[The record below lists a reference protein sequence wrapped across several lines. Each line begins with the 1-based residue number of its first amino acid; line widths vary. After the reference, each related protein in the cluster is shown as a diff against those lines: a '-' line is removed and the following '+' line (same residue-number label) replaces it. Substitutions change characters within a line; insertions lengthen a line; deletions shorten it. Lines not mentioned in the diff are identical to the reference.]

1 MAILTWDDSY
11 SVGVERIDNEHK
23 MLIGMVNKA
32 YDAAD
37 AKDDEAVLSD
47 LINDMIEYATEHFS
61 TESDLMKQYK
71 YPDMEEHLLE
81 HSNFTA
87 KAVIS
92 GTAEPSDEWR
102 VNPVKIFQFLAD
114 WFKVH
119 VQETDKK
126 LGAFLNE
133 QGVK

>member
-1 MAILTWDDSY
+1 MPIITWDETY
-11 SVGVERIDNEHK
+11 SVGVERIDAEHK
-23 MLIGMVNKA
+23 RLIAMINKA
-32 YDAAD
+32 YDAAETM
-37 AKDDEAVLSD
+37 DDKAVLSD
-47 LINDMIEYATEHFS
+47 LIEDMVEYATTHFS

-71 YPDMEEHLLE
+71 YPGREEHLLE

-102 VNPVKIFQFLAD
+102 VNPIKIFQFLAE
-114 WFKVH
+114 WLKNH
-119 VQETDKK
+119 ILETDKE